1 MGNYM
6 HLTFEERCK
15 IEELLNKRLRKY
27 EIAKELNRTQ
37 STISREINSH
47 KNFHMHTDYSTNYYS
62 CVYFKDCKS
71 CDNKCKFFK
80 AIVCKDRDKF
90 YGACNNC

>member
-27 EIAKELNRTQ
+27 QIAKEVGKTQ
-37 STISREINSH
+37 FLEKLILTSKYTCLQTTALTITI
-47 KNFHMHTDYSTNYYS
+47 
-62 CVYFKDCKS
+62 VYILKTLE
-71 CDNKCKFFK
+71 
-80 AIVCKDRDKF
+80 
-90 YGACNNC
+90 